1 MNIFGY
7 TVCWNLCEL
16 MKKLKRRIFLKN
28 RSKVAIILRTLFHD
42 QVPLPYNFG
51 DNCRD
56 TTAFNFE
63 YGKEFWV
70 ITTQSKSSF
79 EETDI

>member
-70 ITTQSKSSF
+70 ITTQNKSNF